1 MIEAQKEKIV
11 RMQML
16 MDNDSTNYGI
26 PTSKTSIGKRKYI
39 LNTRRPTEKLKVVK
53 KDIVNTN

>member
-1 MIEAQKEKIV
+1 
-11 RMQML
+11 ML